1 MTATAGTLTAATLST
16 SDQKVGSTNTLT
28 VNITTTNP
36 VTSGGTIEVEM
47 PKWNPNASTSD
58 ILSMIQGSYTCT
70 AITNLESNIT
80 CSFSDTTDILIVSN
94 AFNTANLA
102 AGTNI
107 VFSTTGFRNP
117 ISTALKDGFTVR
129 TKAGDGGDVDTISA
143 SVQVTTAADI
153 TSGTIS
159 SIDTRIVQTLT
170 TMRLVFP
177 SPVPLDA
184 GCIFNITFPIDL
196 QLTTTNP
203 TQVRGVGLFGPSKNL
218 TFFLNPADNQQLIF
232 TNGCSTYISPNFD
245 ATIDFTSISNPNST
259 KPTDSISILITDS
272 SGNNIASISS
282 NIQYVATF
290 GEMNTTTLSATS
302 TTVSGNSSLAVTILP
317 NHKIT
322 TDGALII
329 TFPSAISFP
338 SDNFT
343 LSNHVALSDSAVC
356 TNISDQIL
364 RISNPFDTDYIP
376 SSSGTIA
383 FTIENITMP
392 STTASTGSYI
402 FQSVLAVDDTNNDTI
417 DYVIDK
423 TTYTNLITASAGT
436 LTTVTI
442 TPDSTVANN
451 VTTYTISFVNTHE
464 IVQNGQILVQFP
476 SEVTMSNPAQSANTC
491 TNFSNVDSTSA

>member
-1 MTATAGTLTAATLST
+1 MTATAGALTAATLST

-153 TSGTIS
+153 TTGTIS

-184 GCIFNITFPIDL
+184 GCLFSITFPTDL
-196 QLTTTNP
+196 ELTNTSL

-218 TFFLNPADNQQLIF
+218 TFSIDAANNQLNF
-232 TNGCSTYISPNFD
+232 TDGCSTYISPNFD

-402 FQSVLAVDDTNNDTI
+402 FQSVLVVIDTNNETI
-417 DYVIDK
+417 EYVIDK
-423 TTYTNLITASAGT
+423 ATYTNLITASAGT
-436 LTTVTI
+436 LTTVNI
-442 TPDSTVANN
+442 TSASTVAND
-451 VTTYTISFVNTHE
+451 VTTYTITFVNTHE
-464 IVQNGQILVQFP
+464 IVRNGQILVQFP
-476 SEVTMSNPAQSANTC
+476 SEVTMNNPTQSANEC
-491 TNFSNVDSTSA
+491 TNIENVDSTFA

>member
-1 MTATAGTLTAATLST
+1 MTATAGALTAATLST

-70 AITNLESNIT
+70 AITNLESTIT

-153 TSGTIS
+153 TTGTIS
-159 SIDTRIVQTLT
+159 SIDTRIVQNFT

-184 GCIFNITFPIDL
+184 GCLFYITFPTDL
-196 QLTTTNP
+196 ELTTTNL

-218 TFFLNPADNQQLIF
+218 TFSINTTNNQLTF
-232 TNGCSTYISPNFD
+232 TDGCSTYISPSFD
-245 ATIDFTSISNPNST
+245 ATIDFTSISNPIST

-290 GEMNTTTLSATS
+290 GEINTTTLSATP
-302 TTVSGNSSLAVTILP
+302 TTVSSTSNLAVTILP
-317 NHKIT
+317 NHKVT
-322 TDGALII
+322 TDGALKI

-338 SDNFT
+338 STTCT
-343 LSNHVALSDSAVC
+343 LSNHVAISTSAVC
-356 TNISDQIL
+356 TISGQIL
-364 RISNPFDTDYIP
+364 RISSPFDTDYIP
-376 SSSGTIA
+376 SSSGTIG
-383 FTIENITMP
+383 FTVSSITMP

-402 FQSVLAVDDTNNDTI
+402 FQSVLVNSTI

-436 LTTVTI
+436 LNTVTI
-442 TPDSTVANN
+442 TPTSTVANN
-451 VTTYTISFVNTHE
+451 VTTYTIEFVNTHE
-464 IVQNGQILVQFP
+464 IIQNGQILVQFP
-476 SEVTMSNPAQSANTC
+476 SEVTMSNPTQSANQC
-491 TNFSNVDSTSA
+491 TNVQNVDSTFA